1 MGSTA
6 EILANKHYP
15 LYYVAIH
22 ENDDPQPVI
31 VCLSVC
37 ARASLL
43 FSKSVQF
50 DPSGTKVF
58 FLLFGWWDF
67 FFIFFFLFRGK
78 KLFYIL
84 YCYCNDAIHP
94 LRMLATRKSQPTH
107 LDTQLYMHARR
118 EYVCWSVPLV
128 CVCVIFGRMSRR
140 EA

>member
-1 MGSTA
+1 VKRKNEKEKMGSTA

-22 ENDDPQPVI
+22 ENDDPPVI

-67 FFIFFFLFRGK
+67 FFFFFIVIVTMPSIRCGCWVPGNL
-78 KLFYIL
+78 
-84 YCYCNDAIHP
+84 
-94 LRMLATRKSQPTH
+94 SQP
-107 LDTQLYMHARR
+107 
-118 EYVCWSVPLV
+118 
-128 CVCVIFGRMSRR
+128 I
-140 EA
+140 

>member
-22 ENDDPQPVI
+22 ENDDPPVI

-67 FFIFFFLFRGK
+67 FFFFFYSVEK
-78 KLFYIL
+78 NYSIFYIVIVTMPSIR
-84 YCYCNDAIHP
+84 CGCWVPGNP
-94 LRMLATRKSQPTH
+94 SQP
-107 LDTQLYMHARR
+107 
-118 EYVCWSVPLV
+118 
-128 CVCVIFGRMSRR
+128 I
-140 EA
+140 